1 MNPVIIDYEKCNGD
15 GICAD
20 VCPRKLIAFAK
31 ENAKPIPI
39 PEIEELCI
47 GCGHCLAACPAGA
60 ISHERSSPDECAKI
74 DKGLWPIYDQLDHL
88 LRSRRSTRVYKDK
101 PVERKTIEQ
110 VLGTCRYAP
119 SGSNSQPVKWI
130 IVSGRDRL
138 MDLGQMVI
146 DWMKD
151 AIESK
156 HPLAEKLR
164 LSSVV
169 EGWEKGED
177 RIFRDAPM
185 VVITHAP
192 EVGALPLENCVIAM
206 TCFELAAVSI
216 GLGACWV
223 GFLMLAANLYLPI
236 KEALGIP
243 KDHKLFGAMIVGY
256 PKYSYQRIPPRNQ
269 PDVVWW

>member
-1 MNPVIIDYEKCNGD
+1 MKPVIIDYEKCNGD

-47 GCGHCLAACPAGA
+47 GCGHCLAVCPAGA
-60 ISHERSSPDECAKI
+60 ISHKRSSPDECAKI
-74 DKGLWPIYDQLDHL
+74 DKRLWPIYDQLDHL
-88 LRSRRSTRVYKDK
+88 LRSRRSIRVYKDK

-110 VLGTCRYAP
+110 VLDTCRYAP

-130 IVSGRDRL
+130 IASGRDRL

-156 HPLAEKLR
+156 HPLAEKLP

-177 RIFRDAPM
+177 RIFRDGPM
-185 VVITHAP
+185 VVINHAP
-192 EVGALPLENCVIAM
+192 EVGSLPLENCVIAM
-206 TCFELAAVSI
+206 TYFELAAVSI
-216 GLGACWV
+216 GLGVCWV

>member
-1 MNPVIIDYEKCNGD
+1 
-15 GICAD
+15 
-20 VCPRKLIAFAK
+20 
-31 ENAKPIPI
+31 
-39 PEIEELCI
+39 
-47 GCGHCLAACPAGA
+47 
-60 ISHERSSPDECAKI
+60 
-74 DKGLWPIYDQLDHL
+74 
-88 LRSRRSTRVYKDK
+88 
-101 PVERKTIEQ
+101 
-110 VLGTCRYAP
+110 
-119 SGSNSQPVKWI
+119 
-130 IVSGRDRL
+130 

-146 DWMKD
+146 DWMKH

-185 VVITHAP
+185 VVINHAP

-206 TCFELAAVSI
+206 TYFELAAVSI

-223 GFLMLAANLYLPI
+223 GFLMLAANVYLPI